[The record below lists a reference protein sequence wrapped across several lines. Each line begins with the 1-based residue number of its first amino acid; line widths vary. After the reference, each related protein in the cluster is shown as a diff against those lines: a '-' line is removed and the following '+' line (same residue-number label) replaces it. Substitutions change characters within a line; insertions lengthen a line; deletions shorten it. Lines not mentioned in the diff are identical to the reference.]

1 MIPGFHE
8 EKDLESLRPSQRNR
22 ETPLSRSFNSLVFAS
37 TRRQQL
43 PTGLESPLE
52 LSYST
57 APFRISY
64 KLRLLFSSPLAHQQ
78 LLSPLYAMAGKPR
91 QQDKKR
97 GGFKVGPKLGKGVYQ
112 GHGKLHLA
120 RAAFVSTTANR
131 LSLILTAKKIK
142 ETLIHK
148 AKVKRSYH
156 KALAAEGYAT
166 GANGGGLGQRKA
178 GKQSGG
184 RGGLDSDDE
193 EDGEDD
199 AEMEGAL
206 GEEEK
211 EEQRRKLR
219 QELEGAQGMESDED
233 QDGGSDSDSDD
244 DEGGRGGA
252 RQPKFV
258 KPAVRE
264 PLPEI
269 AYPGPTK
276 GKGSRRTPAEAAPAP
291 AAPTPAAPP
300 KKRGPPEPTS
310 RQPKKPKLTEKEIET
325 IREKKA
331 AERKEWGKKGARGQ
345 PKLGGRVEQL
355 LGRIQ
360 RSMA

>member
-1 MIPGFHE
+1 MLLISACRLSGLGNQSP
-8 EKDLESLRPSQRNR
+8 RPLPKRNR
-22 ETPLSRSFNSLVFAS
+22 ETALFFLHLFVSLQLVSSSSSAVTPLHLSSAPAPQPLPSTTASRLW
-37 TRRQQL
+37 
-43 PTGLESPLE
+43 
-52 LSYST
+52 
-57 APFRISY
+57 
-64 KLRLLFSSPLAHQQ
+64 FSSPRVHQQ
-78 LLSPLYAMAGKPR
+78 PLLPLYTMAGKPR

-112 GHGKLHLA
+112 GHGTLHLVPLA
-120 RAAFVSTTANR
+120 HSPFEPKLTLSHPSTA
-131 LSLILTAKKIK
+131 AKKIK

-148 AKVKRSYH
+148 AKVKKSYH

-178 GKQSGG
+178 GKQQGG
-184 RGGLDSDDE
+184 RGGVDSDEE
-193 EDGEDD
+193 EDGEED

-219 QELEGAQGMESDED
+219 QELEGAQGMESDEE
-233 QDGGSDSDSDD
+233 GGSDSDDD
-244 DEGGRGGA
+244 DEGGRGGG

-258 KPAVRE
+258 KQPVRE

-276 GKGSRRTPAEAAPAP
+276 GNGSRRAPPADAAPSP
-291 AAPTPAAPP
+291 APTAPP
-300 KKRGPPEPTS
+300 KKRGPPELTA